1 MLLPE
6 MIMLTCF
13 PSSMRVRSM
22 DIYSFVSTVFIMGR
36 ISHYRIISSLV
47 RYLCRVKAASGF
59 MLQRIGA
66 DACLSGQNLQIVEC
80 FAGELWIP
88 PVDCNLRAE
97 SFEMLHGCLGT
108 DGVIRCLF
116 DEYNGL
122 QRAAFIVTD
131 TAGTAYRPSRY
142 LVVAVWKWTEQGTV
156 AH

>member
-1 MLLPE
+1 MVSCVDQEWSHAAARDDHAHLLSFLNEGTQHGYVFFRIDSLHNGAYFTLSDNFQFGQIPVQGE
-6 MIMLTCF
+6 GCF
-13 PSSMRVRSM
+13 
-22 DIYSFVSTVFIMGR
+22 R
-36 ISHYRIISSLV
+36 IHV
-47 RYLCRVKAASGF
+47 A
-59 MLQRIGA
+59 RIGA

-131 TAGTAYRPSRY
+131 TAGTAYSHPVIS
-142 LVVAVWKWTEQGTV
+142 
-156 AH
+156 